1 MIENFT
7 APVLFVMVPTLLTL
21 AYWAAHDPA
30 SIRLASA
37 ELQRVVHVLNAW
49 AKAQD
54 SRKSSYQRAMKRH
67 RTPPTPK
74 VQPTQEVTE
83 C

>member
-1 MIENFT
+1 MTEFFYPI
-7 APVLFVMVPTLLTL
+7 LFVVLPLTTCL

-37 ELQRVVHVLNAW
+37 ELQRIVHVLNAW

-74 VQPTQEVTE
+74 AQPTQEVTE